1 MFVKLWMT
9 SAPITINQKQTV
21 AEAHACL
28 QENTI
33 RRIPVIDDNKAL
45 IGIVSQQDII
55 NALPSVVDGSS
66 VGSPSFLAQST
77 TIEDIMT
84 HNPMWVAPDT
94 PLESVAQRMRQHK
107 IGGMPVLE
115 DGKLVGIITESDVFS
130 AFVEVLGA
138 GEEGARIEMI
148 IGKKS
153 SDLYD
158 IIDIFRRYDMSIQA
172 ITIHDGFSGTQRL
185 VTLRVMGDE
194 LDDMLDALRSSGT
207 QINRIQLWDEMM

>member
-9 SAPITINQKQTV
+9 NEPITIKQEQTV

-28 QENTI
+28 QENNI
-33 RRIPVIDDNKAL
+33 RRIPVTDHNKAL

-55 NALPSVVDGSS
+55 NAMPSVFDGSS
-66 VGSPSFLAQST
+66 VGSPSFIAEST
-77 TIEDIMT
+77 TIADIMT
-84 HNPMWVAPDT
+84 HNPMWVEPNT
-94 PLESVAQRMRQHK
+94 PLESVAQRMRKHK

-115 DGKLVGIITESDVFS
+115 GGKLVGIITESDVFS
-130 AFVEVLGA
+130 AFMEVLGA

-158 IIDIFRRYDMSIQA
+158 IIDIFRRYDMSIQS
-172 ITIHDGFSGTQRL
+172 ITIHHGFSGTQRL
-185 VTLRVMGDE
+185 VTFRVIGEE
-194 LDDMLDALRSSGT
+194 LDDMLDALRISGA
-207 QINRIQLWDEMM
+207 QINSIQLWGETM

>member
-28 QENTI
+28 QEKTI

-77 TIEDIMT
+77 IIQDIMT
-84 HNPMWVAPDT
+84 HNPMWVAPDN

-148 IGKKS
+148 IRKKS

-158 IIDIFRRYDMSIQA
+158 VIDLFRRYDMSIQA
-172 ITIHDGFSGTQRL
+172 ITIHDCFSGTLRL
-185 VTLRVMGDE
+185 VTLRVMGEE
-194 LDDMLDALRSSGT
+194 LDDMLDALRSSGA